1 MYIIFRG
8 VPSNIF
14 DHPVEAMMGM
24 FIMSLGEFGDIYESF
39 ARTPMDE
46 LPKVRINLIQ
56 NLAMRTWSV
65 HCESFAYEFVHNMSD
80 IVEFLFFSD

>member
-1 MYIIFRG
+1 MIHSVSCRFVRFFAAMYIIFRG
-8 VPSNIF
+8 VQSNIF

-46 LPKVRINLIQ
+46 LPKVRNQPYPEIGDANLK
-56 NLAMRTWSV
+56 
-65 HCESFAYEFVHNMSD
+65 
-80 IVEFLFFSD
+80 